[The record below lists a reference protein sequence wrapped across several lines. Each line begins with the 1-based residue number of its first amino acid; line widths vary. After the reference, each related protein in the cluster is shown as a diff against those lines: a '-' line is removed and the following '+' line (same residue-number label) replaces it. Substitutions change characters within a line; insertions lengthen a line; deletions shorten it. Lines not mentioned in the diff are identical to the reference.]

1 MDVFAIGDVHGQYDL
16 LEALLKDWNQET
28 EKLIFLG
35 DLIDRG
41 PDSRKV
47 VSLVQSLVQDKKAI
61 AVKGNHECMYLD
73 WLEHPESLIT
83 YYLPQGGS
91 QTLDSYL
98 GKDNVSYLM
107 GSAMANQ
114 MNGKFKEV
122 ERFFRSMVLYEE
134 VGDLVFVHA
143 GVDLTKED
151 WEDSNPND
159 FQWMRE
165 PFFYLPNETGKT
177 FIFGHT
183 PTQTLNDD
191 ESPDIWLS
199 KDKTRIAI
207 DGGATYGGFLHGLHI
222 TDDAFRNVFVDKSLK
237 LKQGKSWKRDKGE

>member
-1 MDVFAIGDVHGQYDL
+1 MDIFAIGDVHGQYDL

-61 AVKGNHECMYLD
+61 AIKGNHECMYLD
-73 WLEHPESLIT
+73 WLAHPESLVT
-83 YYLPQGGS
+83 YYLPSGGA
-91 QTLDSYL
+91 QMLDSYI
-98 GKDNVSYLM
+98 GKKNVSYLE

-114 MNGKFKEV
+114 MKTEYRDV
-122 ERFFRSMVLYEE
+122 EQFFRSMSLYEE

-143 GVDLTKED
+143 GVDLGRDD

-159 FQWMRE
+159 FQWIRE

-183 PTQTLNDD
+183 PTQTLNEDK
-191 ESPDIWLS
+191 SPKIWLS

-207 DGGATYGGFLHGLHI
+207 DGGATYGGVLHGLHI
-222 TDDAFRNVFVDKSLK
+222 TDDAFRNVFVDKNLTFRE
-237 LKQGKSWKRDKGE
+237 GKNWKREKGE